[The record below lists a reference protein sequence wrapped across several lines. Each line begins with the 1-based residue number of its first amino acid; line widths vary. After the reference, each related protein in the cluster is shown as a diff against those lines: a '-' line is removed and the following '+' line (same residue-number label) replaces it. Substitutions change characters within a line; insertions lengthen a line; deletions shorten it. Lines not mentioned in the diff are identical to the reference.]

1 MKDIKQKLL
10 YLSAAAFNAAK
21 TKYKG
26 GTFAMASDSAFV
38 RDLLAEVVKAA
49 ANKKGV
55 KGCIHQIKGDC
66 PILQGGDK

>member
-26 GTFAMASDSAFV
+26 GTYAMASDSAFI

-49 ANKKGV
+49 AKKKG
-55 KGCIHQIKGDC
+55 GYHA
-66 PILQGGDK
+66 

>member
-21 TKYKG
+21 NKYKG
-26 GTFAMASDSAFV
+26 GTFSMASDSAFV

-49 ANKKGV
+49 AKKKG
-55 KGCIHQIKGDC
+55 GTHG
-66 PILQGGDK
+66 

>member
-26 GTFAMASDSAFV
+26 GAYAMASDSAFV
-38 RDLLAEVVKAA
+38 RDLLADVIKAA
-49 ANKKGV
+49 AKKKG
-55 KGCIHQIKGDC
+55 GYHA
-66 PILQGGDK
+66 

>member
-21 TKYKG
+21 NKYKD
-26 GTFAMASDSAFV
+26 GTFAMASDSAFI

-49 ANKKGV
+49 AKKKG
-55 KGCIHQIKGDC
+55 GTHG
-66 PILQGGDK
+66 

>member
-21 TKYKG
+21 TKYNG
-26 GTFAMASDSAFV
+26 GTYAMASDSAFI

-49 ANKKGV
+49 ASKKGV
-55 KGCIHQIKGDC
+55 NTKR
-66 PILQGGDK
+66 

>member
-26 GTFAMASDSAFV
+26 GTYAMSSDSAFI
-38 RDLLAEVVKAA
+38 RDLLAEVVKEAA
-49 ANKKGV
+49 KKKG
-55 KGCIHQIKGDC
+55 GAHG
-66 PILQGGDK
+66 

>member
-26 GTFAMASDSAFV
+26 GTYAMASDSAFV
-38 RDLLAEVVKAA
+38 RDLLGEVIKAA
-49 ANKKGV
+49 AKKKG
-55 KGCIHQIKGDC
+55 CR
-66 PILQGGDK
+66 

>member
-21 TKYKG
+21 NKYKG
-26 GTFAMASDSAFV
+26 GTYAMASDSAFI

-55 KGCIHQIKGDC
+55 KHG
-66 PILQGGDK
+66 

>member
-26 GTFAMASDSAFV
+26 GTFANASDSAFV
-38 RDLLAEVVKAA
+38 RDLLGEVIKAA
-49 ANKKGV
+49 AKKKGV
-55 KGCIHQIKGDC
+55 RHD
-66 PILQGGDK
+66 